1 MLRRVGWGAGK
12 GGCLGGFL
20 VKQGCLFV
28 VFMLFFLNGKEG
40 RSRQGFVWFP
50 RTQFLRSDAKPEVNR
65 FSLLFESGP
74 APGRVDEVT
83 NIHPA
88 RTNEKFGTGPGF
100 TT

>member
-1 MLRRVGWGAGK
+1 VGCGK
-12 GGCLGGFL
+12 AGCLGGFL

-65 FSLLFESGP
+65 FSLLIESGP
-74 APGRVDEVT
+74 EPGRVDDVT

-88 RTNEKFGTGPGF
+88 RTNERFGTGPGF